1 LENLNDVVLFFSQ
14 AQNISKKLQEI
25 NREDSGNEI
34 SNNLKE
40 LNNKISELLASI
52 ENHNEKI
59 EVILTNNSKLS
70 LNLSSEIKSSVE
82 QVKYYD
88 FFEKIMLEIVSQL
101 NSIYSKLDNNTLNMI
116 KSNKAENLKSLEE
129 RYTMESERII
139 HQQIINE
146 SADMELPVQDDDN
159 DVEFF

>member
-1 LENLNDVVLFFSQ
+1 
-14 AQNISKKLQEI
+14 
-25 NREDSGNEI
+25 
-34 SNNLKE
+34 
-40 LNNKISELLASI
+40 
-52 ENHNEKI
+52 
-59 EVILTNNSKLS
+59 
-70 LNLSSEIKSSVE
+70 
-82 QVKYYD
+82 
-88 FFEKIMLEIVSQL
+88 MLEIVSQL